1 MPNFPSINTLTQK
14 PTLTGDEVIQISATE
29 KTTLSELIRQL
40 GFNTS
45 SILTGLNT
53 ALTPG
58 IDIPTA
64 NDTLLSA
71 LAKLIARAG
80 SNKLFIM
87 PAPSDTLDNPDDY
100 GLSYPTLSLIIL
112 ADTFDPSAGIAGY
125 VGELRF
131 QESSIYLRLFSYDE
145 PIVGDYSSIT
155 DLYDYIRQANPLYFW
170 GYTNDKEV
178 ENATSSITFD
188 PGSVIY
194 HTGSSIT
201 EIVIPLYFWNQTS
214 SGTFS
219 QYTATIVTKVNV
231 TRAMFNR
238 ASGGLLSNVTYLFM
252 DDFDDSP
259 GTDYQCIT
267 IQRVRKN
274 GANIVLLVNKCGY
287 SES

>member
-1 MPNFPSINTLTQK
+1 MPNFPPISTLSQK
-14 PTLTGDEVIQISATE
+14 PHLTGEEEIQISATE
-29 KTTLSELIRQL
+29 KTTLAELISQL

-45 SILTGLNT
+45 SLLTGLNT

-58 IDIPTA
+58 IGIPTA
-64 NDTLLSA
+64 SDTLLSA

-87 PAPSDTLDNPDDY
+87 PAPSDTLDPDE
-100 GLSYPTLSLIIL
+100 GEPTLSLVIL

-125 VGELRF
+125 VGELKFR
-131 QESSIYLRLFSYDE
+131 ESSIYLRLFSYDE

-155 DLYDYIRQANPLYFW
+155 DLYNYVKQSSNPLYFW

-178 ENATSSITFD
+178 ENATSSITFN

-201 EIVIPLYFWNQTS
+201 NIIIPLYFWNQTS

-231 TRAMFNR
+231 TRAMFNQ
-238 ASGGLLSNVTYLFM
+238 ASGGLLNNVTYLFM
-252 DDFDDSP
+252 DGFDDDP

-267 IQRVRKN
+267 IQRVRKVSN
-274 GANIVLLVNKCGY
+274 GGNIVLLVNKCGY